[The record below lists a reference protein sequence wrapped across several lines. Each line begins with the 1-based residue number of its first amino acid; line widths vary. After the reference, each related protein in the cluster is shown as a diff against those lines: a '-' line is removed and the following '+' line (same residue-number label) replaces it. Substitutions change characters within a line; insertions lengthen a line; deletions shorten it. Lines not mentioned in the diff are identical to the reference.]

1 MKNSFLDMVN
11 VYNTDNQALCTFK
24 SVDDIYYTFV
34 AKNWFFKLYLREIQ
48 RIKNENRIY
57 VYINSI
63 VINPVDYD
71 IEEIGDGLN
80 IKFKKS
86 NFPYVLNNTDKVH
99 VSSDIEFRG

>member
-48 RIKNENRIY
+48 RIKN
-57 VYINSI
+57 
-63 VINPVDYD
+63 
-71 IEEIGDGLN
+71 
-80 IKFKKS
+80 
-86 NFPYVLNNTDKVH
+86 
-99 VSSDIEFRG
+99 

>member
-11 VYNTDNQALCTFK
+11 VYNTNNQALCTFK

-80 IKFKKS
+80 IKFNKS
-86 NFPYVLNNTDKVH
+86 NCPNVLNNVDNVH
-99 VSSDIEFRG
+99 VLADIDFRG

>member
-11 VYNTDNQALCTFK
+11 VYNTDNQAVCTFK
-24 SVDDIYYTFV
+24 SDSDEYYTFV
-34 AKNWFFKLYLREIQ
+34 ATNWFFKLYLREIQ

-71 IEEIGDGLN
+71 IEEMGDGLN